1 MMLQPKNKK
10 NKKINKCVIL
20 LSRIINVQRPEEE
33 IQEDWTDTTD
43 WLRGM
48 YFDLTAHPGLLFLEE
63 LNR

>member
-1 MMLQPKNKK
+1 M
-10 NKKINKCVIL
+10 L